1 MSEISEFP
9 VLHQEGSLPTFNI
22 NIENRAENIE
32 GFYGHNDC
40 DTKKKSFLLQFFFK
54 QKSHIMSSRF
64 KLV

>member
-40 DTKKKSFLLQFFFK
+40 DTKKKFPFAILF
-54 QKSHIMSSRF
+54 
-64 KLV
+64 